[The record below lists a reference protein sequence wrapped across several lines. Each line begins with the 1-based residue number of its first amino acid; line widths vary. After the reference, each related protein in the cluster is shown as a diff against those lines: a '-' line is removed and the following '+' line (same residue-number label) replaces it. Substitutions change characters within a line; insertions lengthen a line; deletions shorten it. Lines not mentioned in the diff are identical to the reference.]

1 MTRDD
6 RGTRGKPQEENFR
19 DLLESTYSEPARLE
33 PGEKVAARVIG
44 ITSEHVFLDLGRK
57 GEGCLERKELHDR
70 EGNLTAREGDT
81 VQAYYVGTK
90 DNEMWFTTR
99 IMGGTVGQSQL
110 EDAWRSGIP
119 VEGSVEREIKG
130 GFEVRVAGGFR
141 GFCPHSQMGNEPGA
155 SRGESVG
162 KRLSFRITRY
172 DGKGSN
178 IVLSRRALLEE
189 MRGEEK
195 ESLRKTLREGMT
207 VKGTITSVKEFGAFV
222 RVGPIEGLV
231 PASEVGW
238 DRTGDVREALAEG
251 QEVEIVVVQ
260 LDWERDRFT
269 FSMKRRLSD
278 PWDRVEGKYPAGS
291 RHQGKVSRLA
301 AFGAFVILEPGVD
314 GLLHI
319 SHLGGGKKIRHPG
332 EAVREGEEL
341 SVTVDSVDLAKR
353 RISLSLAGEDIGE
366 ERDGPAADALRFP
379 REDPPPIGTLGEALK
394 AKLAEKRGKGKS

>member
-1 MTRDD
+1 MNKDD
-6 RGTRGKPQEENFR
+6 RGKREEPREENFR
-19 DLLESTYSEPARLE
+19 DLLENTYSEPARLE
-33 PGEKVAARVIG
+33 PGERITARVMG
-44 ITSEHVFLDLGRK
+44 ITSEHIFLDLGRK
-57 GEGCLERKELHDR
+57 GEGCLERKELLDPD
-70 EGNLTAREGDT
+70 GNLTLREGDT
-81 VQAYYVGTK
+81 VRAYYVGTK

-99 IMGGTVGQSQL
+99 ITGGAVGQAQV

-119 VEGSVEREIKG
+119 VEGSVEKEIKG
-130 GFEVRVAGGFR
+130 GFEVRIAGGFR
-141 GFCPHSQMGNEPGA
+141 GFCPYSQMGDEPGT
-155 SRGESVG
+155 RGGDSIG

-189 MRGEEK
+189 IRREEK

-207 VKGTITSVKEFGAFV
+207 GKGIITSVKEFGAFV

-238 DRTGDVREALAEG
+238 DRTGDVRETLAAG

-278 PWDRVEGKYPAGS
+278 PWDRVEGKYPVGS
-291 RHQGKVSRLA
+291 RQKGKVSRLA
-301 AFGAFVILEPGVD
+301 AFGAFVTLEPGVD
-314 GLLHI
+314 GLLHV
-319 SHLGGGKKIRHPG
+319 SQLAGGKKIRHPG

-341 SVTVDSVDLAKR
+341 TVTVDSVDISKR
-353 RISLSLAGEDIGE
+353 RISLSLPGEEIVE
-366 ERDGPAADALRFP
+366 ERDFRGADALRFP
-379 REDPPPIGTLGEALK
+379 KEDPPSIGTLGEALS
-394 AKLAEKRGKGKS
+394 AKLAEKRQKGKK

>member
-1 MTRDD
+1 M
-6 RGTRGKPQEENFR
+6 GAISEGKLKALAVTSKQRFPVFPNVPTADEQGLKGF
-19 DLLESTYSEPARLE
+19 DVT
-33 PGEKVAARVIG
+33 GWFGIAA
-44 ITSEHVFLDLGRK
+44 
-57 GEGCLERKELHDR
+57 
-70 EGNLTAREGDT
+70 
-81 VQAYYVGTK
+81 
-90 DNEMWFTTR
+90 
-99 IMGGTVGQSQL
+99 
-110 EDAWRSGIP
+110 
-119 VEGSVEREIKG
+119 
-130 GFEVRVAGGFR
+130 
-141 GFCPHSQMGNEPGA
+141 PGA
-155 SRGESVG
+155 
-162 KRLSFRITRY
+162 TPPA
-172 DGKGSN
+172 
-178 IVLSRRALLEE
+178 IVTKIHEAV
-189 MRGEEK
+189 
-195 ESLRKTLREGMT
+195 
-207 VKGTITSVKEFGAFV
+207 VK
-222 RVGPIEGLV
+222 
-231 PASEVGW
+231 
-238 DRTGDVREALAEG
+238 ALAEG

-379 REDPPPIGTLGEALK
+379 RADPPPIGTLGEALK